1 MNIAEESLKLHEKLK
16 GKLEIK
22 SKKNIKEQHD
32 LSLLYTP
39 GVAEPC
45 RHIAKNKEDVYK
57 YTIKGNCVAV
67 ISDGSAVLGLGNI
80 GPEAGLPVMEGKSI
94 LFKEFADIDS
104 FPIMLTSQD
113 VKKNIE
119 TIKNISVVFGG
130 INLED
135 FKAPQCFEIE
145 DALQDLGIPVMHDD
159 QHGTAVVTL
168 AGMINAMKVVDK
180 DISKVKIVFNGAGA
194 AATAVAK
201 LLLHYGANGRNM
213 IICDTKGIIYHGRP
227 DLAENPVKEEL
238 SKITNAAKKQ
248 GTLKDAMLGADV
260 FIGLSVKG
268 ALTPYMVKSMAK
280 NPVIFAMANPDPEI
294 LPTDALLAGAAVV
307 ATGRSDFKNQ
317 VNNVLGFP
325 GIFRGALDCRA
336 TRITVQMKIAA
347 SLALAGLVE
356 EPTAEKILPL
366 PIDKSV
372 VPKVAEAVK
381 KAWLER
387 ENINS
392 E

>member
-1 MNIAEESLKLHEKLK
+1 MSIQEESLKLHEKLR
-16 GKLEIK
+16 GKFEIK
-22 SKKNIKEQHD
+22 SKREIKERHD

-80 GPEAGLPVMEGKSI
+80 GPEAGLPVMEGKAI
-94 LFKEFADIDS
+94 LFKEFANIDA
-104 FPIMLTSQD
+104 FPIMLTGQD
-113 VKKNIE
+113 VQKNIE

-145 DALQDLGIPVMHDD
+145 NSLQDLGIPVMHDD
-159 QHGTAVVTL
+159 QHGTAVVCL
-168 AGMINAMKVVDK
+168 AGLINALKVVDK
-180 DISKVKIVFNGAGA
+180 EIGKVKIVFNGAGA

-201 LLLHYGANGRNM
+201 LMLHYGANGRNM
-213 IICDTKGIIYHGRP
+213 MICDTKGIIYHGRE
-227 DLAENPVKEEL
+227 DLASNPYKDEL
-238 SKITNAAKKQ
+238 AKITNPHK
-248 GTLKDAMLGADV
+248 LKGGLKEAMVGADV
-260 FIGLSVKG
+260 FVGLSVKN
-268 ALTPYMVKSMAK
+268 AVSQMMVRSMNKDAI
-280 NPVIFAMANPDPEI
+280 IFAMANPDPEI
-294 LPTDALLAGAAVV
+294 MPMDALEAGAKVV

-336 TRITVQMKIAA
+336 TRITVAMKVAA
-347 SLALAGLVE
+347 AEALAGIID
-356 EPTAEKILPL
+356 EPTAEMILPS

-381 KAWLER
+381 RAWIGKDDLVVD
-387 ENINS
+387 
-392 E
+392 